1 MEIILIKITF
11 LIQYMLKKVMEGI
24 LDNQIKHINLVIKD
38 I

>member
-24 LDNQIKHINLVIKD
+24 LDNQINNINLVIKD